1 MFKKIKKFFNDVV
14 AEMKKVSW
22 PTRDQLR
29 ESTRVV
35 ILFSL
40 IVTLFIFVIDQ
51 ITTWIVN
58 LIY

>member
-35 ILFSL
+35 ILFTL
-40 IVTLFIFVIDQ
+40 IVTLFIFIIDQ
-51 ITTWIVN
+51 ITTWIVQ

>member
-14 AEMKKVSW
+14 IEMKKVSW

-35 ILFSL
+35 IISTLL
-40 IVTLFIFVIDQ
+40 ITAFILVIDQ
-51 ITTWIVN
+51 ISTFIMR